1 MKISNVG
8 GRSPKRWN
16 NEVRIISRGNWAQSS
31 QDNPIREIKEDSSPK
46 EPKEHILLKRLETK
60 HQGHNVGRGR

>member
-1 MKISNVG
+1 MRISNVG

-31 QDNPIREIKEDSSPK
+31 QDNPIREIKEDSPPK
-46 EPKEHILLKRLETK
+46 EPKEHILL
-60 HQGHNVGRGR
+60 